1 MAKKLQYDNMKVAR
15 FVIFRES
22 LQTTLLQF
30 SIAYVTLYV
39 FVLVETC
46 LHYPQCNLTSNGSV
60 GYANVALSN

>member
-30 SIAYVTLYV
+30 SIVYVTHV